1 MNNARTRELL
11 KEIVF
16 KQYYKLVWLVF
27 VKRFHDFLCLL
38 KLFLESVIVL
48 SIFSKCNDLLTPILL
63 FVSCIRLLIFSA
75 ILKVVSYSFFF
86 LWKYELCFFLP
97 LWPILFWI
105 LLSASPSWVYP
116 RLILIL
122 FSFIFTLIFLICIL
136 AYCYCWHPVTH
147 NCCSCNLTQS

>member
-1 MNNARTRELL
+1 MNNARRRELL

-27 VKRFHDFLCLL
+27 VNRFHDFLCLL
-38 KLFLESVIVL
+38 KLFLESVIVP

-86 LWKYELCFFLP
+86 LLWKYALCFFLP
-97 LWPILFWI
+97 LWPILLNSALCIPQLSVPEVNSYSFLLYFYSYFLDMYSGLL
-105 LLSASPSWVYP
+105 LLS
-116 RLILIL
+116 I
-122 FSFIFTLIFLICIL
+122 
-136 AYCYCWHPVTH
+136 
-147 NCCSCNLTQS
+147 SCDA

>member
-86 LWKYELCFFLP
+86 SVKVWTLFFSSFVTNTLLNSALCIPQLSVPEVNSYSFL
-97 LWPILFWI
+97 LYFHSYFLDMYSG
-105 LLSASPSWVYP
+105 LL
-116 RLILIL
+116 LLL
-122 FSFIFTLIFLICIL
+122 T
-136 AYCYCWHPVTH
+136 
-147 NCCSCNLTQS
+147 SCDA